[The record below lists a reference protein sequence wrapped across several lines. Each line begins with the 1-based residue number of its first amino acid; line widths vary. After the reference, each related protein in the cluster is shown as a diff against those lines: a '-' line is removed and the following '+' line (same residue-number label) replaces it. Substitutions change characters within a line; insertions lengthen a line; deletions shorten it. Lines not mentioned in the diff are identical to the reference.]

1 MVDAVTTTAADT
13 RINSGKTMMA
23 SNFETFLSLLT
34 AQLKNQDP
42 LSPVDSNQF
51 TAQLTQ
57 MAGVEQQ
64 LLTNDLLTSLLAAQ
78 QGGGLTGAASY
89 IGKTATAVWSAT
101 ELQDGAARWSYE
113 LAADATDVQLQVLD
127 SSGRVVWSGAAP
139 TKTEGTH
146 DFVWDGETTGGGQ
159 MDDGG
164 VYTLKITAKSGSGGD
179 IDAQVLTRGRITGVE
194 LYDGQPYATIGGS
207 IVPLSQLIALDESS
221 PLDGLGDDT
230 IPTPTTGDD
239 SEDESLLASI
249 ADALNPLKLLS

>member
-1 MVDAVTTTAADT
+1 MVDAVTTGQSTN

-78 QGGGLTGAASY
+78 QGNGLTGASAY
-89 IGKTATAVWSAT
+89 IGKTATAAWSAT
-101 ELQDGAARWSYE
+101 RLQDGQARWSYE
-113 LAADATDVQLQVLD
+113 LASDAASAQLQVLD
-127 SSGRVVWSGAAP
+127 SSGRVVWSGDAP
-139 TKTEGTH
+139 AKTEGTH
-146 DFVWDGETTGGGQ
+146 DFVWDGKTTGGGQ

-164 VYTLKITAKSGSGGD
+164 VYTLKITAKSGSGAD
-179 IDAQVLTRGRITGVE
+179 VDAQVLIRGRITGVE

-207 IVPLSQLIALDESS
+207 IIPLSQLIALDESGAF
-221 PLDGLGDDT
+221 DGLGGDT
-230 IPTPTTGDD
+230 SPPTTGDD
-239 SEDESLLASI
+239 SESESLLASF
-249 ADALNPLKLLS
+249 AHALNPLKLLS